1 MILSSTNELA
11 KRVTK
16 LNSRRSSRTGPRH
29 SASAADKWSLAC
41 SKEPAAAARS
51 PADLWL
57 IKRATSYWLSATASR
72 YPGGALAKMLC
83 ESAPVVLT
91 NRRKFETYVYTVARD
106 PSGRSCSQ
114 AASINES
121 IPTGRLR

>member
-1 MILSSTNELA
+1 
-11 KRVTK
+11 
-16 LNSRRSSRTGPRH
+16 
-29 SASAADKWSLAC
+29 
-41 SKEPAAAARS
+41 
-51 PADLWL
+51 
-57 IKRATSYWLSATASR
+57 
-72 YPGGALAKMLC
+72 MLC